1 MISFYCKTTDNPRKV
16 GEAICKANSTEG
28 LSWKI
33 KEEIEAG
40 TWTIQTSCNRDTHAL
55 VYRIGVSIVAVEV
68 NGDCAPNIVE
78 PLLEIYGFENIK
90 WLVSPEKDDVLF

>member
-33 KEEIEAG
+33 KEEIEAD
-40 TWTIQTSCNRDTHAL
+40 TWSIQTNCDRYPHAL